1 MLGIESVTNAIR
13 DLFNNKLRKAANV
26 IPGIIMLCSLAK
38 RPGLSTLI
46 SFGNI
51 IQEISK
57 EGIPTEP
64 LPDGTPN
71 MMNKMIHAV
80 IKETFRAL
88 KEDANIQVAIAPGS
102 INVVATGRKCWRTNN
117 SNWSKYKHRKRKCF
131 ITIKYLM
138 YEIFKNYNKWCM
150 VNTTINN

>member
-102 INVVATGRKCWRTNN
+102 INVVATGGNAGGPVTVTGPN
-117 SNWSKYKHRKRKCF
+117 
-131 ITIKYLM
+131 
-138 YEIFKNYNKWCM
+138 
-150 VNTTINN
+150 INIATGNALLQ